1 MKTKILIPID
11 GTGLSELVPEA
22 IALQMRPEDTEILIL
37 QVIEPV
43 AYSAPAEMAAGTGH
57 EVAKYRAGLQAD
69 AKDNLIAALETLRK
83 AGFKA
88 ESRLAEC
95 EIQEGILEAAGEWGA
110 NLIIVASHARKG
122 VARFLH
128 ASVAEGIIHR
138 APCNVLVLK
147 EAVAKA
153 AA

>member
-1 MKTKILIPID
+1 MKTKILVPID
-11 GTGLSELVPEA
+11 STGLSELVSEA
-22 IALQMRPEDTEILIL
+22 ISQQMRPEDTEVLIL

-57 EVAKYRAGLQAD
+57 EVAKYRETLQAN
-69 AKDNLIAALETLRK
+69 AKDNLNAALETFRK
-83 AGFKA
+83 TGFKA
-88 ESRLAEC
+88 ETRLADC
-95 EIQEGILEAAGEWGA
+95 EIQEGILETAGEWGA

-122 VARFLH
+122 VVRFLH